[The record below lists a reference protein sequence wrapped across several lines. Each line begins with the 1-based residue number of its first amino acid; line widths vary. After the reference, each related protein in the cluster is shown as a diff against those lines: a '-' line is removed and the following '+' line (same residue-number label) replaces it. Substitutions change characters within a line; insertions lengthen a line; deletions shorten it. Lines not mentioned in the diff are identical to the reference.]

1 MSDNLKDEL
10 NYVKEDRADLVAR
23 LMAAQ
28 EMGRFLLRGYQMLK
42 SYGVDF
48 MSLPEWTDQADLDEA
63 RKLKPH
69 RAQEKIIGYFQR
81 LNHALSAAVRRK
93 QFRVIERDTPDAE

>member
-1 MSDNLKDEL
+1 LDNLKDEQ

-23 LMAAQ
+23 VMAAQ
-28 EMGRFLLRGYQMLK
+28 EMARFLLKGYSMLR

-48 MSLPEWTDQADLDEA
+48 MKLPEWIDQSDLDEA

-69 RAQEKIIGYFQR
+69 RAQEKIIAYFQR

-93 QFRVIERDTPDAE
+93 QFRVIEKDPSDAE